1 MSFDL
6 SIKNGDIKINSDGAL
21 GTVGGNLKLKQDI
34 IKIILTNLGENKF
47 HPNYG
52 SQAGSLK
59 IGYYADDKLV
69 ALDIESSVKRS
80 IKNLMSL
87 QRSQSQR
94 QSLSPGEVI
103 IDVLNVTAGRDEAD
117 PRMYNIIISVLTQ
130 ELTEVSEFLS
140 VRIA

>member
-6 SIKNGDIKINSDGAL
+6 SIKNGDIKINSDGTL

-52 SQAGSLK
+52 SQAGALK

-80 IKNLMSL
+80 ISNLMSL
-87 QRSQSQR
+87 QKSQSQR
-94 QSLSPGEVI
+94 QALSPGEI
-103 IDVLNVTAGRDEAD
+103 IVDVLNVSAGRDEAD
-117 PRMYNIIISVLTQ
+117 PRMYNIIVSVLTQ